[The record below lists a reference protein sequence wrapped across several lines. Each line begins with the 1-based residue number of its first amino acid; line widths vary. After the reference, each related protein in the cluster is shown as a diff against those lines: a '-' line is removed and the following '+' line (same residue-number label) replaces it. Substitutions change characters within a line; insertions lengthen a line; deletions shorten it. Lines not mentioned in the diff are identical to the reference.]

1 MALVFAVRHLYCIFL
16 YEKSELGDQ
25 KLILFLVGLLGVL
38 EVRDRER
45 DALRKGYGL
54 EICGGSCSKV

>member
-1 MALVFAVRHLYCIFL
+1 MALVFAVRHLCCIFL

-54 EICGGSCSKV
+54 EIFGGSCSKV

>member
-1 MALVFAVRHLYCIFL
+1 MRCFLVR
-16 YEKSELGDQ
+16 KSELGDQ

-45 DALRKGYGL
+45 DALRNGYGL
-54 EICGGSCSKV
+54 EICGGSWSKV